1 MKIELS
7 LLIMVIFSFANF
19 AAAEDV
25 KVAGT
30 AVEDFQRIGAWGW
43 KVNVDQVIGGSSE
56 LQGREVS
63 ICLTSA
69 NPAEYPPGF
78 LDSSIKAGDR
88 VEAYGQLDFCEAG
101 GSCDILLTGSTEY
114 YLKRADNI

>member
-7 LLIMVIFSFANF
+7 LLIIVIFGFANCGV
-19 AAAEDV
+19 AEDV

-43 KVNVDQVIGGSSE
+43 KVNVDQVISGPSE
-56 LQGREVS
+56 LQGRVVS
-63 ICLTSA
+63 IYLTSA
-69 NPAEYPPGF
+69 NPTEYPPGF
-78 LDSSIKAGDR
+78 LDSNIKPGDR
-88 VEAYGQLDFCEAG
+88 VEAYGQLNFCEAG

-114 YLKRADNI
+114 YLKRADDN

>member
-7 LLIMVIFSFANF
+7 LLIIVIFSFANSV
-19 AAAEDV
+19 AAEDV

-43 KVNVDQVIGGSSE
+43 KVNVDQVFSGPNEMQGG
-56 LQGREVS
+56 EVS
-63 ICLTSA
+63 IYLTSA

-114 YLKRADNI
+114 YLKRADDI